1 MAAKAVGIGTVDESD
16 TSLFQQFLEWR
27 QQQQNASSVS
37 SGNNQI
43 EMPPRASD
51 EGTGGEGCSIINHS
65 RDMSLT
71 PPSVVELDDA
81 ANTSTQ
87 QKKSFTAEQYLSTD
101 KKFSE
106 AKKIFRVCT
115 HTRTRILQL

>member
-1 MAAKAVGIGTVDESD
+1 MAATAVGIGTVDESD

-27 QQQQNASSVS
+27 QQQQNASSLS

-43 EMPPRASD
+43 EMLPRASD
-51 EGTGGEGCSIINHS
+51 EGTGGEGSIINHS
-65 RDMSLT
+65 SDVSLT

-81 ANTSTQ
+81 ANMSTQ

-115 HTRTRILQL
+115 RTRILQL